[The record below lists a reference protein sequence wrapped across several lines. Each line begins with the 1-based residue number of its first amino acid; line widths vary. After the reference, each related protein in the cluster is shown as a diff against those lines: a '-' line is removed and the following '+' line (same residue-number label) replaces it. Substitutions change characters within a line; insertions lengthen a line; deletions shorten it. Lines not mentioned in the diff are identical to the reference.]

1 MNIYKNNFA
10 DTIFKI
16 MPKKKNRTINLF
28 RKLWQK
34 TLCYKTYDLG
44 YSFIEYM
51 KDKAAVSDVL
61 YGDDLKRMFKQYLNL
76 EVDKDWIG
84 RLYGVIN
91 PTIDINGKF
100 DLSTTIIEIDG
111 DNTNNNEHLKI
122 WLYKQLDI
130 IGRIFNMKRLYE
142 LIDMDIKHVGPI
154 EYDNFLVVF
163 DIVSRQ
169 LTVKALKK
177 WIKQICNYG
186 ILGGIGYLTYMFII

>member
-1 MNIYKNNFA
+1 
-10 DTIFKI
+10 
-16 MPKKKNRTINLF
+16 MPKKKSRTKNLF
-28 RKLWQK
+28 RKLYHK

-44 YSFIEYM
+44 YSFIEYL
-51 KDKAAVSDVL
+51 KDRAAVSDVL
-61 YGDDLKRMFKQYLNL
+61 YGEDLKNMFKKYLNL

-91 PTIDINGKF
+91 PVIDMNGKL
-100 DLSTTIIEIDG
+100 DLTTTIIEIDG

-122 WLYKQLDI
+122 WMYKQLDM

-154 EYDNFLVVF
+154 EHDNYLVVF

-177 WIKQICNYG
+177 WLKQICNYG
-186 ILGGIGYLTYMFII
+186 IIGGLGFLAWMYII

>member
-1 MNIYKNNFA
+1 MSKN
-10 DTIFKI
+10 
-16 MPKKKNRTINLF
+16 KNRTKNLF
-28 RKLWQK
+28 KKLYYK
-34 TLCYKTYDLG
+34 TLCFKTYDLC

-51 KDKAAVSDVL
+51 KDKASVSDVL
-61 YGDDLKRMFKQYLNL
+61 YGDDLKKMFKTYLNL

-84 RLYGVIN
+84 RLYGIIN
-91 PTIDINGKF
+91 PVIDVNGKM

-122 WLYKQLDI
+122 WMYKQLDM

-142 LIDMDIKHVGPI
+142 LIDMEITHVGPI
-154 EYDNFLVVF
+154 EYDNYLVVF

-169 LTVKALKK
+169 ITVKALKK

-186 ILGGIGYLTYMFII
+186 VIGGLSFLVWSIFA